1 MSTSA
6 RDTPARITSAPRP
19 APSGRPAPLVRHS
32 LVLARRS
39 LAKSL
44 RNPGSLV
51 NGVMTPAL
59 FMILFVYLFGGSV
72 SGSTDAYLQY
82 LFPGVLVMGAGIAGM
97 LSSGLTINIDMKKG
111 VYDRF
116 RSLPIGRSAPLLGSV
131 LADLVRYLVT
141 VLILFAIGS
150 LMGFR
155 VGTDL
160 PSAIAA
166 CALAIGFGFA
176 LSWVMVFLGVLLR
189 DENGVMAVTFI
200 SILPLLLG
208 TSMAAP
214 VETLPGWLRT
224 WAEVNPVTH
233 AMDASR
239 SLLTGTPAG
248 GSVALTLAWSA
259 GLTAVFAPLA
269 VWAFNRER

>member
-1 MSTSA
+1 M
-6 RDTPARITSAPRP
+6 SAP
-19 APSGRPAPLVRHS
+19 AADTTDTTGIAGSHRPAPLLRHS
-32 LVLARRS
+32 LVLARRG

-51 NGVMTPAL
+51 NGVMTPGL
-59 FMILFVYLFGGSV
+59 FMVLFVYLFGGSV

-141 VLILFAIGS
+141 VLILFAIGF

-155 VGTDL
+155 VETDL
-160 PSAIAA
+160 PSALAA
-166 CALAIGFGFA
+166 SALAIGFGFA

-189 DENGVMAVTFI
+189 DESAVMAITFI

-214 VETLPGWLRT
+214 VDTLPGWLRA
-224 WAEVNPVTH
+224 WAGVNPVTH
-233 AMDASR
+233 TMDAAR
-239 SLLTGTPAG
+239 ALLTGTPAG
-248 GSVALTLAWSA
+248 DSVTLTLVWSA
-259 GLTAVFAPLA
+259 ALVAVFAPLA

>member
-1 MSTSA
+1 MSAPTTPRRPVA
-6 RDTPARITSAPRP
+6 PARP
-19 APSGRPAPLVRHS
+19 AALLRHG

-51 NGVMTPAL
+51 NGVMTPAI
-59 FMILFVYLFGGSV
+59 FMVLFVYLFGGSV

-82 LFPGVLVMGAGIAGM
+82 LFPGVMVMGAGIAGM

-111 VYDRF
+111 VYDPF

-131 LADLVRYLVT
+131 LADLVRYVIT
-141 VLILFAIGS
+141 VLILFAIGF

-155 VGTDL
+155 VETDAG
-160 PSAIAA
+160 SAIAA

-176 LSWVMVFLGVLLR
+176 LSWVMVFLGVLVR
-189 DENGVMAVTFI
+189 DENAVMAFTFI
-200 SILPLLLG
+200 AILPLLLG

-214 VETLPGWLRT
+214 VETLPGWLRN
-224 WAEVNPVTH
+224 WAGINPVTH
-233 AMDASR
+233 VMDAAR
-239 SLLTGTPAG
+239 ALLTGTPIG
-248 GSVALTLAWSA
+248 DSVTWTLAWSA
-259 GLTAVFAPLA
+259 GLVALFAPLS

>member
-1 MSTSA
+1 MTA
-6 RDTPARITSAPRP
+6 PTRTATAPRP
-19 APSGRPAPLVRHS
+19 APLARHG
-32 LVLARRS
+32 LVLAGRN

-59 FMILFVYLFGGSV
+59 FMVLFVYLFGGSV
-72 SGSTDAYLQY
+72 SGSTGAYLQY

-97 LSSGLTINIDMKKG
+97 LSSGLTINIDMRRG

-116 RSLPIGRSAPLLGSV
+116 RSLPISRTAPLLGSV

-141 VLILFAIGS
+141 VLVLFAIGF

-155 VGTDL
+155 VETDL

-166 CALAIGFGFA
+166 CALAVGFGFG
-176 LSWVMVFLGVLLR
+176 LSWAMVFLGVLLR
-189 DENGVMAVTFI
+189 DENAVMAVTFV

-214 VETLPGWLRT
+214 VETLPDWLRT
-224 WAEVNPVTH
+224 WAGINPVTH
-233 AMDASR
+233 AMDAAR
-239 SLLTGTPAG
+239 ALLTGTPAG
-248 GSVALTLAWSA
+248 DSVTLTLAWSA
-259 GLTAVFAPLA
+259 ALVAVFAPLS

>member
-1 MSTSA
+1 M
-6 RDTPARITSAPRP
+6 SAPTRIAHGS
-19 APSGRPAPLVRHS
+19 APTRRPAPLARHS

-51 NGVMTPAL
+51 NGVMTPAI
-59 FMILFVYLFGGSV
+59 FMVLFVYLFGGSV
-72 SGSTDAYLQY
+72 AGSTDAYLQY

-131 LADLVRYLVT
+131 LADLVRYVIT
-141 VLILFAIGS
+141 VLILFAIGF

-155 VGTDL
+155 IETDL
-160 PSAIAA
+160 ASAVAA
-166 CALAIGFGFA
+166 SALAIAFGFG

-189 DENGVMAVTFI
+189 DESAVMAITFI
-200 SILPLLLG
+200 AILPLLLG

-214 VETLPGWLRT
+214 VDTLPGWLQT
-224 WAEVNPVTH
+224 WAGINPVTH
-233 AMDASR
+233 AMDAAR
-239 SLLTGTPAG
+239 ALLTGAPMGDAAT
-248 GSVALTLAWSA
+248 LTLAWSA
-259 GLTAVFAPLA
+259 GLVAVFAPLA

>member
-1 MSTSA
+1 MSTVETRTA
-6 RDTPARITSAPRP
+6 APRP
-19 APSGRPAPLVRHS
+19 APLIRHS
-32 LVLARRS
+32 LVLARRG

-72 SGSTDAYLQY
+72 SGSTGAYLQY

-141 VLILFAIGS
+141 VLVLFAIGH

-155 VGTDL
+155 VETD
-160 PSAIAA
+160 PGSAIAA
-166 CALAIGFGFA
+166 CALAIGFGFG

-189 DENGVMAVTFI
+189 DEGAVMAITFVA
-200 SILPLLLG
+200 ILPLLLG

-214 VETLPGWLRT
+214 VETLPDWLRA
-224 WAEVNPVTH
+224 WAGANPVTH
-233 AMDASR
+233 AMDAAR
-239 SLLTGTPAG
+239 ALLTGTPAG
-248 GSVALTLAWSA
+248 DSVALTLAWSA
-259 GLTAVFAPLA
+259 ALVAVFAPLS

>member
-1 MSTSA
+1 MSAPAHST
-6 RDTPARITSAPRP
+6 TPARISSAP
-19 APSGRPAPLVRHS
+19 RPAPLVRHS

-44 RNPGSLV
+44 RNPGSLI

-59 FMILFVYLFGGSV
+59 FMVLFVYLFGGSV

-131 LADLVRYLVT
+131 LADLVRYLIT
-141 VLILFAIGS
+141 VLILFAIGF

-166 CALAIGFGFA
+166 SVLAIGFGFG

-189 DENGVMAVTFI
+189 DENGVMAITFI

-214 VETLPGWLRT
+214 VETLPVWLQA
-224 WAEVNPVTH
+224 WAGTNPVTH
-233 AMDASR
+233 AMDAAR

-248 GSVALTLAWSA
+248 ASVTLTLAWSA
-259 GLTAVFAPLA
+259 ALVTVFAPLA

>member
-1 MSTSA
+1 M
-6 RDTPARITSAPRP
+6 SAPTVDTAGTT
-19 APSGRPAPLVRHS
+19 APRRPAPLLRHS

-59 FMILFVYLFGGSV
+59 FMVLFVYLFGGSV

-131 LADLVRYLVT
+131 LADLVRYLIT
-141 VLILFAIGS
+141 VLILFAIGF

-155 VGTDL
+155 VGTD
-160 PSAIAA
+160 PASAVAA
-166 CALAIGFGFA
+166 SALAIGFGFA

-189 DENGVMAVTFI
+189 DESAVMAITFV

-214 VETLPGWLRT
+214 VDTLPGWLRA
-224 WAEVNPVTH
+224 WAGINPVTH
-233 AMDASR
+233 TMDAAR
-239 SLLTGTPAG
+239 ALLTGTPAG
-248 GSVALTLAWSA
+248 DSVTLTLVWSA
-259 GLTAVFAPLA
+259 ALVAVFAPLS